1 MKKFLALFL
10 VLAMMLSVALVA
22 CSDTTTT
29 SGNNNN
35 DVEDNDDDD
44 LGFVSKDTNNDDETG
59 DDTDDKGNTGIDADW
74 NTVAYTIYA
83 MCSIN
88 IRTEPSAKSATHGTV
103 TAKTALNATA
113 KSTDED
119 DCWFKIS
126 YDGSTYYV
134 DADYVTTNLKEATF
148 NNLEESAQFELTI
161 KDPVK
166 STETN
171 QVKLRKLPTF
181 DAEFTFETVTNKDT
195 NTDNNKMKVVGMNE
209 SGNWYIVE
217 YKNETYYLAVTS
229 STKPYLE
236 GLPSAGGNNGPV
248 GG

>member
-59 DDTDDKGNTGIDADW
+59 DDTDDKGNTNIDTDW

-161 KDPVK
+161 KAPADSSNK
-166 STETN
+166 N

-181 DAEFTFETVTNKDT
+181 DAEFTFETVTNEDT
-195 NTDNNKMKVVGMNE
+195 TNNKMKVVGMNE

-236 GLPSAGGNNGPV
+236 GLPSAGGSDGPV

>member
-44 LGFVSKDTNNDDETG
+44 FGFVSKDTNNDDETG
-59 DDTDDKGNTGIDADW
+59 NDTGNSGNTNVDTDW

-83 MCSIN
+83 MCNIN
-88 IRTEPSAKSATHGTV
+88 IRTEPSAKAKSIGTV
-103 TAKTALNATA
+103 PAKTALNATA

-161 KDPVK
+161 KAPADSSNK
-166 STETN
+166 N

-181 DAEFTFETVTNKDT
+181 DAEFTFETVTNEDT
-195 NTDNNKMKVVGMNE
+195 NTNKMKVVGMNE

-217 YKNETYYLAVTS
+217 YKGDTYYLAVTS
-229 STKPYLE
+229 STKPYLN
-236 GLPSAGGNNGPV
+236 GLPSAGGNDGPV